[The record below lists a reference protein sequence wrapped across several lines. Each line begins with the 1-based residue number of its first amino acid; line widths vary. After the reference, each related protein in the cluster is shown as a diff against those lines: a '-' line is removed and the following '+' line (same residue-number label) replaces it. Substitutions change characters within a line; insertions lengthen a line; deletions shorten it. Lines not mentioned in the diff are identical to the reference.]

1 MARCRHAGTTERSP
15 QTYSHTSL
23 CTHTHTLNYVHTLT
37 HLTTYTHTHTH
48 TRLLLNTTNR
58 QAYNMSLIQL
68 QNHLLIKKILLSTI
82 FFWSKIKLQDT
93 YHEQFEKSSFLS
105 FITQIWHLKTIKKMA
120 KFLLFILKYFFSKLL
135 HYLCYKSFVKIK
147 SAAKMKC

>member
-1 MARCRHAGTTERSP
+1 MLELQSEALRH
-15 QTYSHTSL
+15 
-23 CTHTHTLNYVHTLT
+23 THTHHYVHTLT
-37 HLTTYTHTHTH
+37 HLTMYIHSHTWPPTHTHTH

-58 QAYNMSLIQL
+58 QAYNKSLIQL